1 MYSERVKCVVT
12 ATQTTD
18 LLSCLKPGEG
28 EFLFAPYS
36 VFTVR
41 KVNWS
46 KDETDPHHI
55 TIAAS
60 LDNSLEP
67 DDLPL
72 APW

>member
-1 MYSERVKCVVT
+1 MYSERAKCVVA

-18 LLSCLKPGEG
+18 PLSCLNPGEG

-41 KVNWS
+41 KVEWS
-46 KDETDPHHI
+46 HGDGEPHHI
-55 TIAAS
+55 TIAAA